1 MRWKNCFYSQA
12 LLTVAAAQDYDVS
25 EIQCSFASP
34 GTTLGDMITAKLKK
48 PIGFKGHPLFADDR
62 SVNPDNDYS
71 CTIKPDRADPSE
83 MNYELKITDFTRCG
97 VLKRNGFVHVRIWF
111 PQFPGVVMQSDQEL
125 IIMCKPPEPTVI
137 QNKAAGFAGSL

>member
-1 MRWKNCFYSQA
+1 MSS
-12 LLTVAAAQDYDVS
+12 TAAQDYDVS
-25 EIQCSFASP
+25 DIQCSFSSQGSA
-34 GTTLGDMITAKLKK
+34 LGDMITAKLKK

-62 SVNPDNDYS
+62 SVNPENDYS
-71 CTIKPDRADPSE
+71 CTIKPDRNDVTDL
-83 MNYELKITDFTRCG
+83 NYDLKITDFSRCG